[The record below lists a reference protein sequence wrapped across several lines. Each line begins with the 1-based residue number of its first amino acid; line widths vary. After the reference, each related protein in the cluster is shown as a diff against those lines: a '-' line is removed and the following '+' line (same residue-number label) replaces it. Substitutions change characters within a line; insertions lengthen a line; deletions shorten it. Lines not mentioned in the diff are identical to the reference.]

1 MTTRTKLTILDD
13 INTCELM
20 RKIELPDTGFIFPEE
35 SMYRVID
42 TAIKYSEDTNNVAMT
57 HEVDTISVSA
67 KCSLMDCKSRVELIE
82 NLAAYIQGLLQV
94 EKIRLIEKFLS
105 DTYGTKVLVQYDF
118 IDTYT
123 AHVYFS
129 YELPF
134 NQYAFMM
141 DMLKSPS
148 RHFFGDMTILE
159 NIEVL
164 TLEYT
169 LDFQTFDGMNNL
181 LRDTW
186 NNIFSDVE
194 SLKSAVSEVIRYNL
208 NLD

>member
-20 RKIELPDTGFIFPEE
+20 RKVELPNTGFIFPEE
-35 SMYRVID
+35 SVYRVLD
-42 TAIKYSEDTNNVAMT
+42 NAIKYSPDTNNVAMT

-67 KCSLMDCKSRVELIE
+67 KCSIMDCKSRVALIE
-82 NLAAYIQGLLQV
+82 NLAAYIQDLLLV
-94 EKIRLIEKFLS
+94 EETRLVERFLS
-105 DTYGTKVLVQYDF
+105 NTFNTEVLVQFDS
-118 IDTYT
+118 IDTFI

-134 NQYAFMM
+134 SQYAFLAETLKTRQFIGETTVM
-141 DMLKSPS
+141 DNLE
-148 RHFFGDMTILE
+148 TI
-159 NIEVL
+159 
-164 TLEYT
+164 TFEYT
-169 LDFQTFDGMNNL
+169 LDFQTFDGLNKL
-181 LRDTW
+181 LHDTW